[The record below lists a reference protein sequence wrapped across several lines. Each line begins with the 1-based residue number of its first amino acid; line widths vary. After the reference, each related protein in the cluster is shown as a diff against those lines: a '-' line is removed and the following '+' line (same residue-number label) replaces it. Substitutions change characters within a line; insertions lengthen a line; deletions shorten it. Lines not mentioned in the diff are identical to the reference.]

1 MFAQLLKR
9 SLLVL
14 NTQLPRLP
22 QVIWNVVAQN
32 REGSLNSR
40 AGRDRSASAT
50 TKVRIIKVC

>member
-1 MFAQLLKR
+1 MFAQLLKG

-14 NTQLPRLP
+14 NAQLPRLP

-32 REGSLNSR
+32 RKGPLNSR
-40 AGRDRSASAT
+40 TGRNRGASAT